1 MSTPT
6 TKARLTTYDHYRH
19 LPDDGKQYQIIGG
32 ELFMTPAPTPY
43 HQEVSLNIAT
53 SLRNFVQLHRIGK
66 VYTALIDVILS
77 VTDVVQ
83 PDIVF
88 IARER
93 LNIITKKNIV
103 EAPDLIVEI
112 LSEHT
117 ESIDRKKKFTLY
129 EKHGLKE
136 YWLAD
141 PSEKTIEQFVLK
153 ENSFQLHASINGNQ
167 NLSSVVLDK
176 FTLAADD
183 VFAN

>member
-1 MSTPT
+1 MSAPTPT
-6 TKARLTTYDHYRH
+6 SRLTTYDHYRH
-19 LPDDGKQYQIIGG
+19 LPDDGKQHQIIGG

-53 SLRNFVQLHRIGK
+53 SLRNFVQQHRVGK
-66 VYTALIDVILS
+66 VYTAPIDVILS
-77 VTDVVQ
+77 MTDVGQ

-117 ESIDRKKKFTLY
+117 ESIDRKKKFALY
-129 EKHGLKE
+129 EKHAVKE
-136 YWLAD
+136 YWLVD

-153 ENSFQLHASINGNQ
+153 ENFFHLRATISGNK
-167 NLSSVVLDK
+167 NLSSVVMENLT
-176 FTLAADD
+176 FAAED
-183 VFAN
+183 VF